1 MRRLRVREEVDG
13 RTMADK
19 TTDSVIPAEVSGL
32 IDESQQIQGWIA
44 RLADFEKETS
54 PAVYEKVLTD
64 YQSRLTGV
72 TGKLAAHR
80 VDLVGSLERHRTD
93 VESLR
98 SERDEQAADLEEA
111 KLRHAVGE
119 IADSDWE
126 SRRSSIDG
134 KLESLNDR
142 ISAHDATVA
151 ELESIISAIPAEG
164 EEGEEGAAKVPTWM
178 SGAGKEAVESE
189 PAEEAEPSG
198 EAEADD
204 EPSAV
209 EDEDEI
215 AVAVA
220 EEEPGDDEA
229 GRPSED
235 RGGAGVAREAEEGEA
250 PADEDEYLDELEF
263 LESLSL
269 EESDRFDA
277 VSAMLEED
285 EGGKRASE

>member
-1 MRRLRVREEVDG
+1 
-13 RTMADK
+13 MADK

-32 IDESQQIQGWIA
+32 IDESQRIQGWIA
-44 RLADFEKETS
+44 RLAEFEKETS

-64 YQSRLTGV
+64 YQSRLSGV

-80 VDLVGSLERHRTD
+80 VDLVGTLERNRAD

-98 SERDEQAADLEEA
+98 GERSEHAADLEEA

-119 IADSDWE
+119 LADSDWE
-126 SRRSSIDG
+126 KRRSSIDG
-134 KLESLNDR
+134 KLTSLDDR
-142 ISAHDATVA
+142 ISARDATVT

-164 EEGEEGAAKVPTWM
+164 EEGAAKIPAWM
-178 SGAGKEAVESE
+178 SGVEKETEREPEADEATAEAGPASE
-189 PAEEAEPSG
+189 DEEADS
-198 EAEADD
+198 EAD
-204 EPSAV
+204 E
-209 EDEDEI
+209 EEI
-215 AVAVA
+215 AVALA
-220 EEEPGDDEA
+220 EEEPDDEEVA
-229 GRPSED
+229 RAVEGHGA
-235 RGGAGVAREAEEGEA
+235 GGAPEAEEAAASDEA

>member
-1 MRRLRVREEVDG
+1 MDG

-80 VDLVGSLERHRTD
+80 VDLAGSLERHRAD

-98 SERDEQAADLEEA
+98 SERDEHAADLEEA

-134 KLESLNDR
+134 KLESLDDR

-164 EEGEEGAAKVPTWM
+164 EEGAAKVPSWM

-204 EPSAV
+204 EPAAV

-220 EEEPGDDEA
+220 EDEPGDDEA

-235 RGGAGVAREAEEGEA
+235 QGAAGAAREAEEGEA

-269 EESDRFDA
+269 DESDRFDA

>member
-32 IDESQQIQGWIA
+32 IDESQRIQGWIA
-44 RLADFEKETS
+44 RLAEYEKETS

-64 YQSRLTGV
+64 YQSRLAGV

-80 VDLVGSLERHRTD
+80 VDLVGTLERHRAE

-98 SERDEQAADLEEA
+98 GERSEHAAELEEA

-119 IADSDWE
+119 LPDSDWDK
-126 SRRSSIDG
+126 RRSSIDG
-134 KLESLNDR
+134 KLTSLDDR
-142 ISAHDATVA
+142 ISASDTTVA

-164 EEGEEGAAKVPTWM
+164 EEGAAKVPKWM
-178 SGAGKEAVESE
+178 SGLGQEAAEPEAAEQDDPVAEAGPAGEDE
-189 PAEEAEPSG
+189 PAG
-198 EAEADD
+198 AEA
-204 EPSAV
+204 A
-209 EDEDEI
+209 EDEDEEEI

-220 EEEPGDDEA
+220 EEVPAEESAP
-229 GRPSED
+229 
-235 RGGAGVAREAEEGEA
+235 EAERAAASDET
-250 PADEDEYLDELEF
+250 PAEEDEYLDELEF